1 VRINRRI
8 RAHEVTLIDA
18 DGSQLGVMDTRE
30 ALAKA
35 QEQDLDLVEVD
46 GRARPPVCKILDYGK
61 HKYAM
66 AKKARESKKTRF
78 VQETKEIKMTPKI
91 GEHDIAFK
99 IKHARE
105 FLEAGHK
112 VRLLVRFRGREIV
125 HPETGRAV
133 LGRICEELGEVCVP
147 LGDPQMEQRQ
157 MSLVIGPSPKAKAR
171 ARSAAAL
178 KEKENDGA

>member
-1 VRINRRI
+1 M
-8 RAHEVTLIDA
+8 IDA
-18 DGSQLGVMDTRE
+18 DGSQLGTMDTRD

-35 QEQDLDLVEVD
+35 QEQSLDLVEVD

-61 HKYAM
+61 HKYAQ

-99 IKHARE
+99 IKHARA
-105 FLEAGHK
+105 FLEIGHK

-133 LGRICEELGEVCVP
+133 LGRICGELEEVCVSIS
-147 LGDPQMEQRQ
+147 DPMMEQRQ
-157 MSLVIGPSPKAKAR
+157 MAMVIGPSPKAMAR
-171 ARSAAAL
+171 AKSAAAAKEKEKE
-178 KEKENDGA
+178 KEKENDGVGARES